1 MTINNNINNITNK
14 DNTNNIL
21 SKQSTIGEGEY
32 KIEDFNYLIGREHV
46 DPDNGLVYTT
56 IGIRKHGRFIAADRR
71 LSAAPSGR
79 IEAIHALD
87 VVSYAEPAPPAC
99 SSAAAVSVRAR
110 MGQSEPAPC
119 VRPPGPAVRVTAREP
134 KPGPDST
141 SSSRQRVSTI
151 SAETTPGTPKM
162 SRSPNAP
169 IIYTADS
176 GPPWSTSRNIPPRLS
191 DKRDLYNR
199 STADRPKRP
208 KTDYNFQY
216 FATNLTPNPYNLN
229 ISDIVIPAN
238 SRQKENSPQVDLWT
252 ESEVSEISSL
262 EDAGCLVESDLPPG
276 FIAIDSKF
284 VRTAKSDYEGWVQKF
299 KSRLTGRGDQ
309 MEEGVDFVQ
318 SYSAVVSWL
327 GIRLFLAITVL
338 LKLIPLQLDCE
349 LAYIN
354 APLEEEVYMN
364 PPKGRELPNGKV
376 WRVMR
381 SLYGLKQSGRNWN
394 KLLDSVL
401 KGLGFNFHSLEEDVC
416 LYVRNIEGVITIM
429 FLYVDDIYIAASN
442 QPTIDEFVK
451 NLGDRF
457 KIKVLGKPSQ
467 LLGVNLRWGE
477 DYSSVHMSI
486 AKLIKSLLL
495 KFSDCEIV
503 ERSTPMRH
511 DLKLMKSDLPDEEA
525 RREKSLIIMQKRYRT
540 LVGTFIFIATTC
552 RPDISFATMMLC
564 RSTSNPGWKHWEAAL
579 HLLGYLKRTME
590 RGIQFNTGLNLLP
603 FLYADAVDGSDET
616 RKTIAGFMM
625 IVAGAP
631 ILWKATLITAYSFST
646 CESEIRAVDAAF
658 MATKVAAQI
667 RKIYDEL
674 SYQGVINTF
683 GITRIKIILSRPL
696 LILEDNKAT
705 ILWAEAN
712 TGSSKLK
719 HLERE
724 LYWIRDA
731 RARGK
736 IEFQHCGTK
745 DQCGDIF
752 TKALQYGP
760 FENLAQRFMCYF
772 AQKR

>member
-1 MTINNNINNITNK
+1 M
-14 DNTNNIL
+14 
-21 SKQSTIGEGEY
+21 STIGEGEY
-32 KIEDFNYLIGREHV
+32 KVEDFNYLIGREHV

-56 IGIRKHGRFIAADRR
+56 IQIRKHGRFIAADRR
-71 LSAAPSGR
+71 LSAAPMGR
-79 IEAIHALD
+79 VEAIHALD
-87 VVSYAEPAPPAC
+87 VVGYAEPAPAC
-99 SSAAAVSVRAR
+99 SLAAVSVGAR
-110 MGQSEPAPC
+110 MGRVEPAPF
-119 VRPPGPAVRVTAREP
+119 VRHTVVAEGINAHKSRPGQ
-134 KPGPDST
+134 GSIL
-141 SSSRQRVSTI
+141 SSRQRVPTI
-151 SAETTPGTPKM
+151 SAETAPVTLKVSPSPKAQRLGTP
-162 SRSPNAP
+162 REAPGSP
-169 IIYTADS
+169 IVYTAES
-176 GPPWSTSRNIPPRLS
+176 GPPWSSSRSTPQRLS
-191 DKRDLYNR
+191 NKRDLYNL
-199 STADRPKRP
+199 SSDRPKRS
-208 KTDYNFQY
+208 KTDYSFQY
-216 FATNLTPNPYNLN
+216 FATNLTPNPFNLN
-229 ISDIVIPAN
+229 ISDIVVPAN
-238 SRQKENSPQVDLWT
+238 SRQKAKSPQFDLWT
-252 ESEVSEISSL
+252 ESEASEISSL

-276 FIAIDSKF
+276 FTAIDSKF
-284 VRTAKSDYEGWVQKF
+284 VYAAKSDYEGWVQKF

-309 MEEGVDFVQ
+309 MEEGIDFVQ

-354 APLEEEVYMN
+354 APLEEEIYMN

-429 FLYVDDIYIAASN
+429 FLYVDDIYIAASD

-467 LLGVNLRWGE
+467 LLGINLRWGE
-477 DYSSVHMSI
+477 NNESVHMSI

-495 KFSDCEIV
+495 KFEDCEIV

-525 RREKSLIIMQKRYRT
+525 RREKSLLVMQKRYRT

-579 HLLGYLKRTME
+579 HLLGYLKRTMD
-590 RGIQFNTGLNLLP
+590 RGIQYNNGLNLLP
-603 FLYADAVDGSDET
+603 FLFADADDGSDET

-658 MATKVAAQI
+658 IATKVAAQI

-724 LYWIRDA
+724 LYWIRDV
-731 RARGK
+731 RARGE